1 MLDQHTRDIIKAT
14 IPVLEQYGTTITQT
28 FYHNMFTAHP
38 ELLDV
43 FNKTNQKQGRQ
54 PMALAS
60 TVLAAAKHID
70 NLEAILPHITQIG
83 HKHRA
88 LEIKP
93 EHYPIVGKIC

>member
-60 TVLAAAKHID
+60 TV
-70 NLEAILPHITQIG
+70 
-83 HKHRA
+83 
-88 LEIKP
+88 
-93 EHYPIVGKIC
+93 